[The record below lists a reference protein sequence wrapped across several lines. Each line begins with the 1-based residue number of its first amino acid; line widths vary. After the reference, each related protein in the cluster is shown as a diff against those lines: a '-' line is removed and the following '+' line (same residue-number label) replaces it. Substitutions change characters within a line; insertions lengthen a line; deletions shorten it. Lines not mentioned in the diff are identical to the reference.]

1 MKIDRTKNA
10 GRNIVYGII
19 LKIYQIA
26 VPFLMRT
33 AMIYLMGAQ
42 YLGLNSLFGSVLQVL
57 NLAELGVGSAMVYS
71 MYRPI
76 AEDDTDTI
84 CALMA
89 LYRKYYRII
98 GSVILIAGGV
108 LTPFIPKLIKMD
120 TVPEDVNVYVLYL
133 LNLGATVISYWL
145 FAYKNCL
152 LSAFQR
158 NDISSKITMISST
171 ITYILQFSIIY
182 FWRNFYAYTV
192 IVLLVG
198 IVNNLITAVVVNKM
212 YPKFKAKGKLK
223 LEYVKEI
230 NHRVRDLFTSKIGSV
245 IYDSAD
251 TLVISAFLGMSVL
264 AVFQNYYFIL
274 SSISGIIGII
284 FGACTAGI
292 GNSLVVETKE
302 KNYNDLKKF
311 SFIIC
316 WISGFCSACLLCL
329 YQPFMELWVG
339 KELMLDISV
348 VICFVVYFYIRQIN
362 SLLNLYKDAAGMWH
376 EDRYRPFAAAIT
388 NLVLNL
394 ILVRFIDI
402 YGIILSTV
410 LAILVVGEPW
420 LLINLFSSIF
430 EKSQM
435 RSYLWRISCYSVIV
449 LVECGLCYWLCEMVS
464 IQSLLITLFVRGM
477 VCCLV
482 PNIMNVVFF
491 HRRDEYKE
499 AIMLADR
506 VTKGKLHRVLILL
519 VRG

>member
-1 MKIDRTKNA
+1 MKIERTKNA
-10 GRNIVYGII
+10 GRNIFYGVI

-42 YLGLNSLFGSVLQVL
+42 YLGLNSLFSSILQVL

-71 MYRPI
+71 MYKPI

-98 GSVILIAGGV
+98 GAIILFAGGV
-108 LTPFIPKLIKMD
+108 ITPFVPRLIKMD
-120 TVPEDVNVYVLYL
+120 TVPSDVNVYILYL

-158 NDISSKITMISST
+158 NDISSKISMVSST
-171 ITYILQFSIIY
+171 ITYVLQFSIIY

-198 IVNNLITAVVVNKM
+198 IVNNLITAVVVNRM
-212 YPKFKAKGKLK
+212 YPTFHAKGKLNA
-223 LEYVKEI
+223 EMVTDI
-230 NHRVRDLFTSKIGSV
+230 NHRVRDLFTSKIGTV
-245 IYDSAD
+245 VYDSAD
-251 TLVISAFLGMSVL
+251 TLVISAFLGMSTL
-264 AVFQNYYFIL
+264 AVYQNYYFIL
-274 SSISGIIGII
+274 SSISGVVSMI

-292 GNSLVVETKE
+292 GNSLVVETKD
-302 KNYNDLKKF
+302 KNFGDLNKF
-311 SFIIC
+311 TFIIC
-316 WISGFCSACLLCL
+316 GIGGFCSACLLCL

-348 VICFVVYFYIRQIN
+348 VVCFVIYFYIRQIN
-362 SLLNLYKDAAGMWH
+362 SLLNLYKDASGMWH
-376 EDRYRPFAAAIT
+376 EDRYRPLVAALT
-388 NLVLNL
+388 NLVMNI
-394 ILVRFIDI
+394 ILVRFIGI
-402 YGIILSTV
+402 YGVILSTV

-420 LLINLFSSIF
+420 LLRNLFSCIF
-430 EKSQM
+430 ERKQLWP
-435 RSYLWRISCYSVIV
+435 YLKNIFYYSAIV
-449 LVECGLCYWLCEMVS
+449 LLECVLCYCLCVMIS
-464 IQSLLITLFVRGM
+464 IRSLVITLFVRGIICCI
-477 VCCLV
+477 VCTILD
-482 PNIMNVVFF
+482 ILIF
-491 HRRDEYKE
+491 HRRTEYKE
-499 AIMLADR
+499 AILLADR
-506 VTKGKLHRVLILL
+506 MTKGKIHEILSLL